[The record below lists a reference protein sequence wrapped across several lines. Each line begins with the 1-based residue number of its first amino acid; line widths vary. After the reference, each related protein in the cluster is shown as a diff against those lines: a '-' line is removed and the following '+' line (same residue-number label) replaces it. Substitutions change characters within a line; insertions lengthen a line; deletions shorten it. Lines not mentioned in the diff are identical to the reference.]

1 MSQSMKYAYPDWT
14 DSDIGLLGN
23 WGEIMF
29 LVTSVP
35 ATWIVETKGARCL
48 QLLYRDC
55 HTALCP
61 SYQGWRSGL
70 LCLHTAWH
78 GGPVP
83 PVAVP
88 RSSGRWVH
96 FQNSRPHR

>member
-1 MSQSMKYAYPDWT
+1 MGWGTVSQSMKYAYPDWT

-48 QLLYRDC
+48 QI
-55 HTALCP
+55 
-61 SYQGWRSGL
+61 SKS
-70 LCLHTAWH
+70 
-78 GGPVP
+78 
-83 PVAVP
+83 
-88 RSSGRWVH
+88 RSST
-96 FQNSRPHR
+96 SREKVLSPIFHCEIFISSHTHLQKIC